1 MAVEREERL
10 TTQPLVVKPAYRPAG
25 LFRASAAVAW
35 KDLRAELRSK
45 ETVSAMFVFA
55 RLAIMIFSFALE
67 FDRTGRQASAAG
79 VLWVTLI
86 FAGTLGLGRSLNRE
100 KDQGCLDGLLL
111 APVDRSALY
120 FGKLAGN
127 FIFMMVVAIV
137 LLPLITVLFDV
148 SMFKPLV
155 GVVLLMG
162 ILGYAGVGTLISSM
176 SVYARGREV
185 LLPILL
191 LPIALSILIPAVRA
205 TRGLLE
211 GVTFDE
217 LRVWFNLLAGTNV
230 IYIALAYMLFDFVVE
245 E

>member
-1 MAVEREERL
+1 MSF
-10 TTQPLVVKPAYRPAG
+10 PLEPPRTPLPLRRPSLIRAALAIAG
-25 LFRASAAVAW
+25 
-35 KDLRAELRSK
+35 KDLRTELRSK
-45 ETVSAMFVFA
+45 ETISAMLVFA
-55 RLAIMIFSFALE
+55 LLAILLFSFALE
-67 FDRTGRQASAAG
+67 FDRTGRAASAAG

-86 FAGTLGLGRSLNRE
+86 FAGTLGLGASLGRE

-111 APVDRSALY
+111 TPVDRSALY

-127 FIFMMVVAIV
+127 FLFMLVVALI
-137 LLPLITVLFDV
+137 LLPLLTILFDI
-148 SMFKPLV
+148 SFFRPLV
-155 GVVLLMG
+155 GAVLLLG

-176 SVYARGREV
+176 SAYARGREV

-191 LPIALSILIPAVRA
+191 LPIALSILIPAVRG

-211 GVTFDE
+211 GAPLHE
-217 LRVWFNLLAGTNV
+217 LTVWFNMLGATNV

>member
-1 MAVEREERL
+1 MAVEHKHRVENEHATAL
-10 TTQPLVVKPAYRPAG
+10 PAPRQTG
-25 LFRASAAVAW
+25 LIRAAAAIAW
-35 KDLRAELRSK
+35 KDLQVELRSK

-55 RLAIMIFSFALE
+55 LLAIMIFSFALE
-67 FDRTGRQASAAG
+67 FDRSERQASAAG

-86 FAGTLGLGRSLNRE
+86 FAGTLGLGQSLGRE

-127 FIFMMVVAIV
+127 FVFMLVVGLV
-137 LLPLITVLFDV
+137 LLPLLSILFDI
-148 SMFKPLV
+148 SFFKPLV
-155 GVVLLMG
+155 FATLLLG
-162 ILGYAGVGTLISSM
+162 ILGYAGVGTLIASM
-176 SVYARGREV
+176 SIYARGREV

-211 GVTFDE
+211 GVPTAE
-217 LRVWFNLLAGTNV
+217 LLTWFNLLIGTNV
-230 IYIALAYMLFDFVVE
+230 IYITLAYVLFDFVVE

>member
-1 MAVEREERL
+1 MAVQQERRL
-10 TTQPLVVKPAYRPAG
+10 DLGVDVPRAARPTG
-25 LFRASAAVAW
+25 LLRASWAVAA

-55 RLAIMIFSFALE
+55 LLSIMIFSFALE

-86 FAGTLGLGRSLNRE
+86 FAGTLGLGRSLSRE

-111 APVDRSALY
+111 TPVDRSALY
-120 FGKLAGN
+120 FGKLVGN
-127 FIFMMVVAIV
+127 FVFMSVVALV
-137 LLPLITVLFDV
+137 LLPLLSVLFDV
-148 SMFKPLV
+148 SFFKPMV
-155 GVVLLMG
+155 PVVLLLG
-162 ILGYAGVGTLISSM
+162 VLGYAGVGTLISSM
-176 SVYARGREV
+176 AVYTRGREV

-191 LPIALSILIPAVRA
+191 LPIALSILIPAVRM

-211 GVTFDE
+211 GAPMADLT
-217 LRVWFNLLAGTNV
+217 VWLNMLIGTNV
-230 IYIALAYMLFDFVVE
+230 IYITLAYILFDFIVE